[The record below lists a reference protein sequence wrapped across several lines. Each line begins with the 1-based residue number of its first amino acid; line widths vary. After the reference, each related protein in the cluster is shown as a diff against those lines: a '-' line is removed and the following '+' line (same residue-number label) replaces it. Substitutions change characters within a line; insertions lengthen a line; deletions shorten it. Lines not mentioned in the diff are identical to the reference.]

1 MIIINRMFSGGYL
14 NESLGHEII
23 NLFKADNGRHYIY
36 VNPYGTINEDAKDA
50 HKVLLV
56 RAISKHCFEILAC
69 ASELKLLLG
78 DELFVS
84 GRKRGAKE
92 ELKRQSEMIE
102 AQNIAYGGV
111 PLNELFESENDSPN
125 AAYITFETSN
135 FKKPKFKFYIID
147 DEKLIDETH
156 FLVPFKFS
164 SQSLK
169 QYVQGESALDKIFAP
184 ELWQENDTT
193 KRIGL
198 NEILNFKAKEQN
210 ILEIIGKMD
219 DELSFSNWI
228 VYYLRND
235 AKLFLKFASEIL
247 RLSVSEDA
255 QILREY
261 KNIDIFIKDQN
272 HAIVIENKIKSGI
285 NGIRHD
291 LQSGVIR
298 SQLDKYSKIADKQD
312 SGGRAKCFLLL
323 PDYSYADRELA
334 KFDEYGRYSVIRYS
348 ALLRFFETCECGLK
362 FYDEFKDAL
371 RKHAS
376 EYKKDFYEIMGERLI
391 MIILR
396 HRGLSS

>member
-78 DELFVS
+78 DELFAS

-111 PLNELFESENDSPN
+111 LLNELFESENDSPN

-135 FKKPKFKFYIID
+135 FKKPKFKFYIVD
-147 DEKLIDETH
+147 DEKLTDETH

-169 QYVQGESALDKIFAP
+169 QYVQGESTLDKIFAP

-219 DELSFSNWI
+219 DELSFLNWI

-247 RLSVSEDA
+247 RLNISEDA
-255 QILREY
+255 
-261 KNIDIFIKDQN
+261 
-272 HAIVIENKIKSGI
+272 
-285 NGIRHD
+285 
-291 LQSGVIR
+291 
-298 SQLDKYSKIADKQD
+298 
-312 SGGRAKCFLLL
+312 
-323 PDYSYADRELA
+323 
-334 KFDEYGRYSVIRYS
+334 
-348 ALLRFFETCECGLK
+348 
-362 FYDEFKDAL
+362 
-371 RKHAS
+371 
-376 EYKKDFYEIMGERLI
+376 
-391 MIILR
+391 
-396 HRGLSS
+396 

>member
-69 ASELKLLLG
+69 ASELKLLLS
-78 DELFVS
+78 DELFVC

-102 AQNIAYGGV
+102 AQNITYGSV
-111 PLNELFESENDSPN
+111 LLNELFESENDSPN

-135 FKKPKFKFYIID
+135 FKKPKFKFYIVD
-147 DEKLIDETH
+147 DEKLTDETH

-169 QYVQGESALDKIFAP
+169 QYVQGESVLDKIFAP
-184 ELWQENDTT
+184 ELWQSDDTA
-193 KRIGL
+193 KRIERD
-198 NEILNFKAKEQN
+198 EILNFKAKEQN

-228 VYYLRND
+228 AYYLRND
-235 AKLFLKFASEIL
+235 AELFLKFANEILWL
-247 RLSVSEDA
+247 RLSADA

-272 HAIVIENKIKSGI
+272 HVIVIENKIKSGI

-291 LQSGVIR
+291 LKSGVVC
-298 SQLDKYSKIADKQD
+298 SQLDKYAKIADKQD
-312 SGGRAKCFLLL
+312 SGGRARCFLLL
-323 PDYSYADRELA
+323 PDYSHADRELA
-334 KFDEYGRYSVIRYS
+334 KFHEYERYSVIRYS
-348 ALLRFFETCECGLK
+348 TLLRFFETCECGLK

-396 HRGLSS
+396 HKQGA

>member
-1 MIIINRMFSGGYL
+1 MFSGGYL

-78 DELFVS
+78 DELFAS

-135 FKKPKFKFYIID
+135 FKKPKFKFYIVD
-147 DEKLIDETH
+147 DEKLTDETH

-169 QYVQGESALDKIFAP
+169 QYVQGESTLDKIFAP

-219 DELSFSNWI
+219 DELSFLNWI

-247 RLSVSEDA
+247 RLNISEDA

-291 LQSGVIR
+291 LQSDAVR
-298 SQLDKYSKIADKQD
+298 SQLDKYSEIADQQD
-312 SGGRAKCFLLL
+312 SGGRARCFLLL

-348 ALLRFFETCECGLK
+348 ALLKFFETHECSLK

-376 EYKKDFYEIMGERLI
+376 EYKKDFYEVMGERLI
-391 MIILR
+391 MTILR
-396 HRGLSS
+396 HKGLSS

>member
-1 MIIINRMFSGGYL
+1 MFSGGYL

-69 ASELKLLLG
+69 TSELKLLLS
-78 DELFVS
+78 DELFVC

-92 ELKRQSEMIE
+92 ELKRRSEMIE

-111 PLNELFESENDSPN
+111 LLNELFESENDSPN

-135 FKKPKFKFYIID
+135 FKKPKFKFYIVD

-169 QYVQGESALDKIFAP
+169 QYVRYESVLDKIFAP
-184 ELWQENDTT
+184 ELWQSGDTA
-193 KRIGL
+193 KRIKRD
-198 NEILNFKAKEQN
+198 EILNFKAKEQN

-235 AKLFLKFASEIL
+235 TKLFLKFASEIL
-247 RLSVSEDA
+247 RRIAEFMCA
-255 QILREY
+255 AY
-261 KNIDIFIKDQN
+261 G
-272 HAIVIENKIKSGI
+272 GI
-285 NGIRHD
+285 
-291 LQSGVIR
+291 
-298 SQLDKYSKIADKQD
+298 
-312 SGGRAKCFLLL
+312 
-323 PDYSYADRELA
+323 P
-334 KFDEYGRYSVIRYS
+334 
-348 ALLRFFETCECGLK
+348 
-362 FYDEFKDAL
+362 
-371 RKHAS
+371 
-376 EYKKDFYEIMGERLI
+376 
-391 MIILR
+391 
-396 HRGLSS
+396 

>member
-14 NESLGHEII
+14 DERLGHEII
-23 NLFKADNGRHYIY
+23 NLFNADNGRHYIY
-36 VNPYGTINEDAKDA
+36 VNPYGTINEDAKNA

-69 ASELKLLLG
+69 ASELRLLLS
-78 DELFVS
+78 DELFTS

-111 PLNELFESENDSPN
+111 LLNELFESENDSPN

-135 FKKPKFKFYIID
+135 FKKPKFKFYIVD

-169 QYVQGESALDKIFAP
+169 QYVRHESVLDKIFAP
-184 ELWQENDTT
+184 ELWQSGDTA
-193 KRIGL
+193 KRIKRD
-198 NEILNFKAKEQN
+198 EILNFKAKEQN

-235 AKLFLKFASEIL
+235 TELFLKFANEIL
-247 RLSVSEDA
+247 RLRLSADA

-291 LQSGVIR
+291 LQSGIVC
-298 SQLDKYSKIADKQD
+298 SQLDKYAKIADKQD

-323 PDYSYADRELA
+323 PDYSYADRELT
-334 KFDEYGRYSVIRYS
+334 KFDEYERYSVIRYS
-348 ALLRFFETCECGLK
+348 TLLKIFETHECSLK
-362 FYDEFKDAL
+362 FYDEFRDAL
-371 RKHAS
+371 RKHTS
-376 EYKKDFYEIMGERLI
+376 EYKKDFYEIMQERLI
-391 MIILR
+391 MTILQ
-396 HRGLSS
+396 HR